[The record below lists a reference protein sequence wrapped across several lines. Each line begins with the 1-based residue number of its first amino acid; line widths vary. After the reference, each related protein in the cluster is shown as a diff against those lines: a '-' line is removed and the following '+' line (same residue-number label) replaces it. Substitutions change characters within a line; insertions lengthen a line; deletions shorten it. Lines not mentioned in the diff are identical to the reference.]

1 MKPFSNS
8 QSNLAF
14 SAIWPEFLFL
24 LTADQRNEDSG
35 NEIGECGEREDE
47 DEILFNF
54 TKPVNTKILESQME
68 IFLLIVLLKN
78 KFPCCS
84 NFLG

>member
-14 SAIWPEFLFL
+14 FTVWPDFLFL

-35 NEIGECGEREDE
+35 NEIGECGER
-47 DEILFNF
+47 
-54 TKPVNTKILESQME
+54 
-68 IFLLIVLLKN
+68 
-78 KFPCCS
+78 
-84 NFLG
+84 

>member
-14 SAIWPEFLFL
+14 FTVWPEFLFL
-24 LTADQRNEDSG
+24 LTAGQRNEDSG
-35 NEIGECGEREDE
+35 NEIGKCGERENEGD
-47 DEILFNF
+47 ILLNF
-54 TKPVNTKILESQME
+54 TKPVNTKILENQMKS
-68 IFLLIVLLKN
+68 FSLIVFIK
-78 KFPCCS
+78 KKIPCCS